1 MNKLKYK
8 GYSIVLQ
15 EVPNE
20 IALAIN
26 VCGCPYKC
34 KGCHSSYLWD
44 NDGKEL
50 TEKDLENLLNKYS
63 FALTCVCLMG
73 GDWEVEELREIK
85 QIINNYGLKTAIY
98 SGSDRLET
106 LITLKELRFDYIK
119 IGSYQEKLGGLNK
132 ETTNQKMY
140 KLEDGNYTDITK
152 QFQKRLE
159 N

>member
-1 MNKLKYK
+1 MSKLKYK

-34 KGCHSSYLWD
+34 KGCHSQYLWD

-50 TEKDLENLLNKYS
+50 IEKDLKELLNKYS

-73 GDWEVEELREIK
+73 GDWEVEELKIIK
-85 QIINNYGLKTAIY
+85 
-98 SGSDRLET
+98 
-106 LITLKELRFDYIK
+106 
-119 IGSYQEKLGGLNK
+119 
-132 ETTNQKMY
+132 
-140 KLEDGNYTDITK
+140 
-152 QFQKRLE
+152 
-159 N
+159 